1 MTGIQY
7 SLSWLRSYKWARVC
21 FFVAFALLITGH
33 AVAGEPS
40 NRIQTMVDKVIVI
53 LKDQTLAGDSQAT
66 ARRSAIREVVGET
79 FDFEEMSKRAL
90 AQHWKNRSAAE
101 QQEFVSLFTD
111 FLEKNYIKKI
121 EGYKEEKISIRAE
134 KVENGRALVKTII
147 VTAEKTEIPIDYKM
161 YVKAGAWRIYDISIE
176 GVSMVSNYRSQFAGI
191 LNKKSYEELR
201 RQLQEKTL

>member
-1 MTGIQY
+1 MKGI
-7 SLSWLRSYKWARVC
+7 
-21 FFVAFALLITGH
+21 
-33 AVAGEPS
+33 
-40 NRIQTMVDKVIVI
+40 
-53 LKDQTLAGDSQAT
+53 
-66 ARRSAIREVVGET
+66 
-79 FDFEEMSKRAL
+79 
-90 AQHWKNRSAAE
+90 
-101 QQEFVSLFTD
+101 
-111 FLEKNYIKKI
+111 
-121 EGYKEEKISIRAE
+121 GYKEEKISIRVE